1 MLILGRSVHESGTSS
16 LIMTRSM
23 ATAILKSFM
32 VLEGRG
38 SETGKDRR
46 L

>member
-16 LIMTRSM
+16 LITTRSIAM
-23 ATAILKSFM
+23 AILKIFL